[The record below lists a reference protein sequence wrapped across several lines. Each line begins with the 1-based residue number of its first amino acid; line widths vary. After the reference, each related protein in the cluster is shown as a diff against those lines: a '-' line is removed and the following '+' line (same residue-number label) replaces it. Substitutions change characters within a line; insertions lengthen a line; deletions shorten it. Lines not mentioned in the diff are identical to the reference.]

1 MTRTSVATGEVPE
14 PLRKWP
20 GHTGN
25 WGRWP
30 NDRGALN
37 LLTPEVVLRAVRTVR
52 TGQVIACARPLETKD
67 PIRDTPTAVHQML
80 TAGKWDKDPARNVQS
95 ASDSI
100 QFRVHGMINTHIDAF
115 SHIGYEGYGFNGR
128 PFADM
133 VSMEAGATR
142 CDVTDMASIVTRGVF
157 VDVARA
163 RGVRHLAHGD
173 SVKPADVAAA
183 AGRLQPGDA
192 IVIRIGGTL
201 GGGLPPAPDSPD
213 KHGTWAGLH
222 VDTIELLASRD
233 VSLIASD
240 SVSDTFPSP
249 VIQYCKSPVHVLCLA
264 LYGIPLLHN
273 MDLEAIAAACAA
285 QGRDDFMLNVAALNV
300 PRATGSLCTPVA
312 IL

>member
-1 MTRTSVATGEVPE
+1 MEQQSGIPE
-14 PLRKWP
+14 ILRRWP

-30 NDRGALN
+30 NDRGTLN
-37 LLTPEVVLRAVRTVR
+37 LLTPEVALRGVRAVC
-52 TGQVIACARPLETKD
+52 TGQTIPCARPLETKD

-100 QFRVHGMINTHIDAF
+100 QFRVHGMVNTHIDAF

-133 VSMEAGATR
+133 VSMEEGAKL
-142 CDVTDMASIVTRGVF
+142 CDITDMVSIVTRGIF

-173 SVKPADVAAA
+173 SVKPEEVAEAA
-183 AGRLQPGDA
+183 KKLQPGDA
-192 IVIRIGGTL
+192 IVIRLGCTL
-201 GGGLPPAPDSPD
+201 SGGLPPAPESPD

-222 VDTIELLASRD
+222 ADTIELLASKD
-233 VSLIASD
+233 VSVIASD

-249 VIQYCKSPVHVLCLA
+249 VIQFCKSPVHVLCLA
-264 LYGIPLLHN
+264 FYGIPLLHN
-273 MDLEAIAAACAA
+273 MDLEALAQACAV
-285 QGRDDFMLNVAALNV
+285 QERDNFMFVVSPLNV
-300 PRATGSLCTPVA
+300 PKATGSLCTPVA